1 MPNFTEKKTP
11 IRQKGKEVRL
21 LCVLAPLGLSLVILM
36 VILAIFAP
44 LAGTPLK
51 A

>member
-1 MPNFTEKKTP
+1 MPNFTEKKAPTP
-11 IRQKGKEVRL
+11 QKGKEARL
-21 LCVLAPLGLSLVILM
+21 RCVLAPFGPSLDILM

>member
-1 MPNFTEKKTP
+1 MPSSTEMEPLVPLK
-11 IRQKGKEVRL
+11 RKEVRL
-21 LCVLAPLGLSLVILM
+21 RCVLAPFGPSLVILM